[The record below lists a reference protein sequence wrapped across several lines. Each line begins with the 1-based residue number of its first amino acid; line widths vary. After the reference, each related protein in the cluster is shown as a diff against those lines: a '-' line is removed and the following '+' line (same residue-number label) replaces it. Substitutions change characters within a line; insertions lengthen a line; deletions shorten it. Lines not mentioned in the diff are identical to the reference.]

1 MNLPLHMGLLGVV
14 EAMLIAFA
22 IGVLVCAVWQWV
34 CRRFGWTAG
43 HALGW
48 ACVFSVAIAAGV
60 DAWNMFYLGMVRLE
74 SPLYARMALE
84 NIHDPDSLGMR
95 VLAQAAGALAGVAL
109 GWHWFSGGWR
119 EERVQETPENDD
131 IGA

>member
-1 MNLPLHMGLLGVV
+1 MNLPLHMGLLGVI

-22 IGVLVCAVWQWV
+22 IGLLVCALWQWI
-34 CRRFGWTAG
+34 CKRCGWSAG

-60 DAWNMFYLGMVRLE
+60 DIWNMFYLGMVRLE

-84 NIHDPDSLGMR
+84 NIHDPDSLGTR
-95 VLAQAAGALAGVAL
+95 VLAQAGGALAGVGL
-109 GWHWFSGGWR
+109 GWYWFSRGWR
-119 EERVQETPENDD
+119 EESVQPGTENGD
-131 IGA
+131 IGT

>member
-1 MNLPLHMGLLGVV
+1 MNLPLHFGLLGVV

-22 IGVLVCAVWQWV
+22 IGFFVFVVWQWV
-34 CRRFGWTAG
+34 CRFFGWSAG

-48 ACVFSVAIAAGV
+48 ACVFSVVIAAGV

-84 NIHDPDSLGMR
+84 KIHDPNTLGTR
-95 VLAQAAGALAGVAL
+95 VLAQAAGAVAGVVL
-109 GWHWFSGGWR
+109 GWYWFSVRQR
-119 EERVQETPENDD
+119 EEGVHESPESPD
-131 IGA
+131 IRG